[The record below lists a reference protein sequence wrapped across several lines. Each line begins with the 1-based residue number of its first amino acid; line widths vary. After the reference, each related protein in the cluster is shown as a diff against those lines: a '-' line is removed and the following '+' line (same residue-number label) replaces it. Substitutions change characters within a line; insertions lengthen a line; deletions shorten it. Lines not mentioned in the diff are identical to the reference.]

1 MYDNIFCVYI
11 SIIKKNSESSLF
23 VSLKFVPPS
32 SDQIS
37 RLSLLKLFSYVRYY
51 LNLRAFTKNDTYCF
65 ILVEKYRF
73 QNLQI
78 SKKAKKLRSHFL
90 SFIEAVIGNKL
101 NCVIAGKPETH
112 THLDFFR
119 PTGLPNVSGTV
130 FPFF

>member
-1 MYDNIFCVYI
+1 M
-11 SIIKKNSESSLF
+11 SSLF
-23 VSLKFVPPS
+23 VSLKFLPPS
-32 SDQIS
+32 RDKVFK
-37 RLSLLKLFSYVRYY
+37 LSLLKLFSYVRYY

-78 SKKAKKLRSHFL
+78 SKKAKKMRSDFL
-90 SFIEAVIGNKL
+90 SLIEAVIGNKL

-130 FPFF
+130 FLYF